1 MPVVKAIRTTGTNRA
16 SARKAPVTA
25 APAKKTSTRTPA
37 KRATPVVQDT
47 PAKRGRKPNPASTA
61 VLPSLQERRENADP
75 KKRIGGLSYQQL
87 AELTGYGLGSEQFI
101 VAVEIMKG
109 GTSRLEVNH
118 RCAVLLPDRTRNGTP
133 KQVSNLVS
141 SVIKRMEDRGFTV
154 KGTWS
159 MVKPAA

>member
-1 MPVVKAIRTTGTNRA
+1 M
-16 SARKAPVTA
+16 
-25 APAKKTSTRTPA
+25 
-37 KRATPVVQDT
+37 
-47 PAKRGRKPNPASTA
+47 KRGRPKKEEATSTQ
-61 VLPSLQERRENADP
+61 LSNLQQRRENADP

-87 AELTGYGLGSEQFI
+87 ADLVGYGLGSEQFI

-109 GTSRLEVNH
+109 GESRLAVNH
-118 RCAVLLPDRTRNGTP
+118 RCAVLLPDTTRNGTP

-159 MVKPAA
+159 MVKPTA